1 MLQQAVTEYSCVF
14 TKKPGTN
21 FPDTVCSLIN
31 TDLYSHEAWS
41 FLCKF
46 KSVWQGPVES
56 AEAGRSPLGELG

>member
-31 TDLYSHEAWS
+31 TDLYSHEACLS
-41 FLCKF
+41 FIN
-46 KSVWQGPVES
+46 S
-56 AEAGRSPLGELG
+56 SPCGKDPWKVLRQEDRL